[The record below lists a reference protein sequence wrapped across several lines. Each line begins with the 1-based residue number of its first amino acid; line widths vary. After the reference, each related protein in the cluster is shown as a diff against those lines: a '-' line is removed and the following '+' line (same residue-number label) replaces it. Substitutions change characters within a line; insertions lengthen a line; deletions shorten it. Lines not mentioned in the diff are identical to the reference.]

1 MSVALL
7 LGTAFVAYIPAMRA
21 GYVRFDDTDYIEQNH
36 LLRTAPGLAQIWT
49 SPLAYPPGVPYY
61 PVTFSIHWLEFRA
74 WGHSATGYHLVNIGL
89 HAVNGVLVWLVLRSL
104 AVPGALFA
112 ALLFAVHPVQAQSVA
127 WLAERKNVLAA
138 MFYLATVLGWLR
150 FVRAGSWPL
159 YALALVT
166 FLLGL
171 LSKTIICT
179 LPIALLLLIW
189 WRKPPRAKRLA
200 LLVLPFLGLAM
211 VMGAVVIWRENTLLE
226 GVPFASGLSL
236 AERVLIA
243 GRGLW
248 FYVGKLLVPVNL
260 VPVYPHWKV
269 ESGRMVAYL
278 YPLAV
283 AAVVA
288 AAWLFRRRV
297 GGAPLV
303 AVLFFVVTL
312 GPTSGLVDFG
322 YLAKSFVGDH
332 YLYIPSVAL
341 FAGIATLGATL
352 ARHVR
357 WTPARYAVSVV
368 AAGVAGG
375 LGVLTWRQCAVY
387 QDAETF
393 WGRVVAHNPS
403 PTALSALGDAYLL
416 QKDLEQAE
424 HLLRRALAQRDS
436 ARTRF
441 RLGCL
446 LIERQQI
453 AAAAEQFERA
463 LWLNRTRDRI
473 RGLSAQSLANL
484 GFCYRATGDY
494 ARAADAYRQAAD
506 LDPSLTW
513 AREAEAA
520 VEQALRRQ
528 PAATTP
534 ATQPR

>member
-7 LGTAFVAYIPAMRA
+7 LGAAVIAYVPAMRA

-36 LLRTAPGLAQIWT
+36 MLRTAPGLAQIWT
-49 SPLAYPPGVPYY
+49 SPLAYPPGLPHY

-74 WGHSATGYHLVNIGL
+74 WGNSATGYHVVNIGL
-89 HAVNGVLVWLVLRSL
+89 HAINGVLVWLVLRSL

-138 MFYLATVLGWLR
+138 LFYLVTVLGWLR
-150 FVRAGSWPL
+150 FVRTGSWLL

-171 LSKTIICT
+171 LSKTVICT

-189 WRKPPRAKRLA
+189 WRRPPGAKRLA
-200 LLVLPFLGLAM
+200 VLVLPFLGLAI

-226 GVPFASGLSL
+226 GVTFASGLSL

-269 ESGRMVAYL
+269 ESGQIAAYL

-297 GGAPLV
+297 GRAPLV

-312 GPTSGLVDFG
+312 APTSGLVDFG

-341 FAGIATLGATL
+341 FAGMATLGATL

-357 WTPARYAVSVV
+357 WAPARYAVPVV

-375 LGVLTWRQCAVY
+375 LGVLTWRQCEVY
-387 QDAETF
+387 EDAETF
-393 WGRVVAHNPS
+393 WGRVVAQNPS

-446 LIERQQI
+446 LIERRQI

-513 AREAEAA
+513 AREAQAA

-528 PAATTP
+528 QATTTP